1 VARPRK
7 KITNITRV
15 LEALK
20 EKDQTTQQLADNLK
34 IPLGTAR
41 STVSFLTRAGLTEY
55 EEVKRVSKPFKITE
69 KGREQLKVM
78 QQEAAE

>member
-1 VARPRK
+1 LARPRK
-7 KITNITRV
+7 KITNISRV

-78 QQEAAE
+78 QQEAA

>member
-1 VARPRK
+1 MARPRK
-7 KITNITRV
+7 KITNISRV

>member
-1 VARPRK
+1 MARPRK
-7 KITNITRV
+7 KITNISRV
-15 LEALK
+15 LKALK

>member
-1 VARPRK
+1 MARPRK
-7 KITNITRV
+7 KITNISRV

-78 QQEAAE
+78 QQEAA

>member
-1 VARPRK
+1 MARPRK

>member
-1 VARPRK
+1 LARPRK
-7 KITNITRV
+7 KITNISRV

>member
-1 VARPRK
+1 MARPRK

-20 EKDQTTQQLADNLK
+20 EKDQTTQQIADNLK

>member
-1 VARPRK
+1 MARPRK

-78 QQEAAE
+78 QQEAA

>member
-1 VARPRK
+1 LARPRK